1 MIKAPVSF
9 TQRLK
14 FIGPSII
21 VTGSVVGSGSIALS
35 PLLGAATGFALLW
48 WLLLSLW
55 SKPLIQAEISR
66 YVIATNKTFLE
77 SFSDMPGP
85 KTNLK
90 GKRASWLVWFMFI
103 GVIPSVAGMGGLA
116 GAVAEA
122 GHLMIPILSTEI
134 WVATACF
141 ITWFILYL
149 GTYQTLEKT
158 LLGMVFFFSVV
169 TLIIAI
175 SMQSTPYAISG
186 SQILGGLTLSF
197 PFEHAALA
205 LAVFGFTGISYGE
218 IMAYTYWCLEKGYAK
233 PDGDV
238 SEKKAWIKVM
248 QTDVWA
254 TVFFVTL
261 GTLPFFLLGA
271 AILSTLGLY
280 PPPEGETLDIIQ
292 LLLNNFTKILGS
304 WAKWLFIPLAFF
316 VLFSTL
322 LSGTAAF
329 TRTISDYLISIGLV
343 AEKDNTRTY
352 LIKIIAFVIPFF
364 SAVAYF
370 LLPNPITLLLIA
382 GIWAA
387 LGLPIINIGALYLT
401 SKLSEELQP
410 KPITKTILWITLI
423 LQVSMAALFLYSE
436 IIGFN

>member
-1 MIKAPVSF
+1 
-9 TQRLK
+9 
-14 FIGPSII
+14 
-21 VTGSVVGSGSIALS
+21 
-35 PLLGAATGFALLW
+35 
-48 WLLLSLW
+48 
-55 SKPLIQAEISR
+55 
-66 YVIATNKTFLE
+66 
-77 SFSDMPGP
+77 MPGP
-85 KTNLK
+85 KTNLN
-90 GKRASWLVWFMFI
+90 GKQASWLVWFMFI

-122 GHLMIPILSTEI
+122 GHLMIPMLSTEI
-134 WVATACF
+134 WVATTCF

-149 GTYQTLEKT
+149 GTYQTLEKI

-186 SQILGGLTLSF
+186 SQIIEGLSFSF

-233 PDGDV
+233 HNGDQKEV
-238 SEKKAWIKVM
+238 KAWIKVM

-254 TVFFVTL
+254 TVFFVTI

-271 AILSTLGLY
+271 AVLNTLGLY
-280 PPPEGETLDIIQ
+280 PPPDGDIIQ
-292 LLLNNFTKILGS
+292 TLLNMFTSILGT
-304 WAKWLFIPLAFF
+304 WAKWFFIPLVFF

-329 TRTISDYLISIGLV
+329 TRTISDYLISMGLID
-343 AEKDNTRTY
+343 EKEKTRIH
-352 LIKIIAFVIPFF
+352 LIKIIAFVIPLF
-364 SAVAYF
+364 SAIAYF

-401 SKLSEELQP
+401 SKLSEDLQP
-410 KPITKTILWITLI
+410 KLITKIILWATLI
-423 LQVSMAALFLYSE
+423 LQISMAMLILYSQ

>member
-1 MIKAPVSF
+1 MIRAPTSF
-9 TQRLK
+9 IQRLK

-35 PLLGAATGFALLW
+35 PLLGAATGFILLW

-66 YVIATNKTFLE
+66 YVIATNQTFLQ

-85 KTNLK
+85 KTNLRDK
-90 GKRASWLVWFMFI
+90 QASWLVWFMFI
-103 GVIPSVAGMGGLA
+103 GVVPSIAGMGGLA

-122 GHLMIPILSTEI
+122 GHMMLPFLNVQA
-134 WVATACF
+134 WVIAACL
-141 ITWFILYL
+141 ITWLILYI
-149 GTYQTLEKT
+149 GSYQSLERI
-158 LLGMVFFFSVV
+158 LLAMVFFFSVV
-169 TLIIAI
+169 TLIIALA
-175 SMQSTPYAISG
+175 MQSTIYAITSE
-186 SQILGGLTLSF
+186 QIFTGLSFSF

-218 IMAYTYWCLEKGYAK
+218 IMAYTYWCQEKGYANPADDK
-233 PDGDV
+233 
-238 SEKKAWIKVM
+238 EKKKAWIKVM

-254 TVFFVTL
+254 TVFFVTI

-271 AILSTLGLY
+271 SVLHTLELY
-280 PPPEGETLDIIQ
+280 PPPGGDIIQ
-292 LLLNNFTKILGS
+292 TLLNIFTTILGN
-304 WAKWLFIPLAFF
+304 WAKWFFIPLAFF

-329 TRTISDYLISIGLV
+329 TRTISDYLISMGLV
-343 AEKDNTRTY
+343 AEQENTRSS
-352 LIKIIAFVIPFF
+352 LIKIIAFIIPLF
-364 SAVAYF
+364 SAIAYF
-370 LLPNPITLLLIA
+370 LLPNPIMLLLIA

-401 SKLSEELQP
+401 SKLSKDLQP
-410 KPITKTILWITLI
+410 KLLTKLILWVTLI
-423 LQVSMAALFLYSE
+423 LQISMAMLILFSQMV
-436 IIGFN
+436 GFG

>member
-1 MIKAPVSF
+1 MIKAPTSF
-9 TQRLK
+9 IQRIK

-21 VTGSVVGSGSIALS
+21 VTGSIVGSGSIALS
-35 PLLGAATGFALLW
+35 PLLGAAT
-48 WLLLSLW
+48 
-55 SKPLIQAEISR
+55 
-66 YVIATNKTFLE
+66 FLE

-85 KTNLK
+85 KTNLN
-90 GKRASWLVWFMFI
+90 GKQASWLVWFMFI

-122 GHLMIPILSTEI
+122 GHLMIPMLSTEI

-149 GTYQTLEKT
+149 GTYQTLERI

-175 SMQSTPYAISG
+175 SMQSTPYAIS
-186 SQILGGLTLSF
+186 SPQIIGGLTFSF

-233 PDGDV
+233 HNSDQDEV
-238 SEKKAWIKVM
+238 KAWIKVM

-254 TVFFVTL
+254 TVFFVTI

-271 AILSTLGLY
+271 AVLNTLGLY
-280 PPPEGETLDIIQ
+280 PPPDGDIIQ
-292 LLLNNFTKILGS
+292 TLLNMFTTILGT
-304 WAKWLFIPLAFF
+304 WAKWFFIPLAFF

-343 AEKDNTRTY
+343 VEKENTRIH
-352 LIKIIAFVIPFF
+352 LIKIIAFVIPLF
-364 SAVAYF
+364 SAIAYF

-401 SKLSEELQP
+401 GKLSKDLQP
-410 KPITKTILWITLI
+410 KSITKIILWATLI
-423 LQVSMAALFLYSE
+423 LQISMAMLILYSQ